1 MDFRPITAKYL
12 WDYLTRGVDVIA
24 VFISEDQFYRP
35 SVSNLIEWK
44 ISSIK
49 KLLSRIEDGSTK
61 NVVFYV
67 PKEEENEN
75 G

>member
-1 MDFRPITAKYL
+1 MDFRPITAKHL

-24 VFISEDQFYRP
+24 VFISEDRFYRP
-35 SVSNLIEWK
+35 SVSHLIEWK

-67 PKEEENEN
+67 PKEEDNN
-75 G
+75 D